1 MARALKLLFTAA
13 VLIITFAVGGCATDS
28 GTLTWNP
35 FRSSGGG
42 GGGHS
47 SCGPGCN
54 H

>member
-1 MARALKLLFTAA
+1 MSRALKLLFTAA
-13 VLIITFAVGGCATDS
+13 VLMAAAALGGCATDS

-35 FRSSGGG
+35 FHSSGS